1 MTCRNMYSEW
11 TAELKAMTDRL
22 TGVRQQL
29 FDALERKGNTMFC
42 YQVDN
47 YQAILQLV
55 MSLNELKSVY
65 FC

>member
-29 FDALERKGNTMFC
+29 ETKGNTMFC
-42 YQVDN
+42 CRVDN